1 MATTTKTVIL
11 DLPSHWDSWI
21 FVVKSIADGGD
32 VWKYIN
38 PDLENEPAIP
48 SRPEKP
54 TAKDVNP
61 AKSSTTSL
69 TTTELDMYKVLLTE
83 YREDLATVKQV
94 LDTLQTVRNHVVT
107 TISVTNVVY
116 IKDKT
121 TVYQMLVALKKRLAP
136 TDYARKLEVVRRYNK
151 LKSYSKRETVEK

>member
-21 FVVKSIADGGD
+21 FVVKSIAVGGD

-38 PDLENEPAIP
+38 PDLDREPVIP
-48 SRPEKP
+48 SRAEKP
-54 TAKDVNP
+54 SAKDVN
-61 AKSSTTSL
+61 SSKTTTTSL
-69 TTTELDMYKVLLTE
+69 TPPELDMYKVLLTE

-107 TISVTNVVY
+107 TVSVTNVVY
-116 IKDKT
+116 IKDKS
-121 TVYQMLVALKKRLAP
+121 TVY
-136 TDYARKLEVVRRYNK
+136 
-151 LKSYSKRETVEK
+151 